1 MRLLITGGAGYIG
14 SHILTEI
21 LPLRHKVCVIDDF
34 SNGRREA
41 LELAAKLSGFSFD
54 TRELDLCD
62 SILLHQVFSEFKPQA
77 VVHLAGL
84 KSVGESSH
92 LPIRYYEK
100 NVGGTIQLLR
110 AMDTFGCKKIIFSS
124 SATVYAEQMHPIDE
138 LQSIKPINP
147 YGRTKF
153 FTEEIIRDWTMT
165 EQSKS
170 AVILRYFNPVG
181 AHKSGEMG
189 ENPILEPSNLMPL
202 IAQVGSGCRPKI
214 NVFGDDYNTK
224 DGTPIRD
231 YIHILDLV
239 TGHLAGLEY
248 AIKNSGY
255 EVFNLGTGT
264 GYSVLEVINAFE
276 SETGVKITFEMR
288 PRRAGD
294 VCASVANSSKACR
307 LLGWKPQFTLKDMCE
322 DVWRWQ
328 IKKTL
333 RNQEKSSV

>member
-34 SNGRREA
+34 SNGRRDA

-62 SILLHQVFSEFKPQA
+62 PILLHQVFSEFKPHA
-77 VVHLAGL
+77 VIHLAGL
-84 KSVGESSH
+84 KSVGESNH
-92 LPIRYYEK
+92 APIRYYEK
-100 NVGGTIQLLR
+100 NVSGTIQLLK
-110 AMDTFGCKKIIFSS
+110 AMDKYGCKKIIFSS
-124 SATVYAEQMHPIDE
+124 SATVYAEQTHPIDE

-153 FTEEIIRDWTMT
+153 FTEEIIHDWTMT
-165 EQSKS
+165 EHRKS

-181 AHKSGEMG
+181 AHKSGEIG

-202 IAQVGSGCRPKI
+202 IAQVGSGCKPKI
-214 NVFGDDYNTK
+214 KVFGDDYNTK
-224 DGTPIRD
+224 DGTPVRD
-231 YIHILDLV
+231 YIHILDLA

-255 EVFNLGTGT
+255 EVFNLGTGV

-276 SETGVKITFEMR
+276 RETGVKITFEMR
-288 PRRAGD
+288 PRRVGD
-294 VCASVANSSKACR
+294 VCASVANSGKACR
-307 LLGWKPQFTLKDMCE
+307 LLGWTPQFTLKDMCE

-328 IKKTL
+328 MKKTL
-333 RNQEKSSV
+333 DTQKKSRI